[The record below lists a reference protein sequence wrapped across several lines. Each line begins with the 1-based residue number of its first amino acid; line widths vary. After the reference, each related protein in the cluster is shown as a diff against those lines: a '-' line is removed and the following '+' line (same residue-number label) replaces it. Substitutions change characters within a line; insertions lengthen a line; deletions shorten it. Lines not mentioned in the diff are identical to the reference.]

1 MRIIIFFLLFYLL
14 PFNIICQ
21 ESKPCTLNVDSMF
34 TAHFKSLNYSILHD
48 TINQYVPPSDRY
60 FVQLIS
66 FLSGIE
72 TEKESY
78 SFHPW
83 MNRNKL
89 CEYIEWYLNN
99 KNKVKCE
106 SVERGIYILKYEIT
120 EETIEEL
127 EKMRI
132 K

>member
-1 MRIIIFFLLFYLL
+1 
-14 PFNIICQ
+14 
-21 ESKPCTLNVDSMF
+21 MF
-34 TAHFKSLNYSILHD
+34 TAHFESLNYSILHD
-48 TINQYVPPSDRY
+48 TITQYVPPSDRY

-83 MNRNKL
+83 MHRKKL
-89 CEYIEWYLNN
+89 FEYIEWYYEN

-106 SVERGIYILKYEIT
+106 SVERGMHILKYDIT
-120 EETIEEL
+120 QETIDEL
-127 EKMRI
+127 VNMKIE
-132 K
+132 